1 MLKNLNLTKYF
12 FSLIL
17 LGGILFSQPSF
28 AIGLKDGFKSDTA
41 ANLDNFAKTANY
53 SAAQTPEYYIGLFL
67 NGFFS
72 LLGIIVMGLIFY
84 SGFVWMTARGN
95 EAKVTKAKENLID
108 AFIGL
113 LIIIGSYA
121 LTTFILTIF
130 T

>member
-1 MLKNLNLTKYF
+1 M
-12 FSLIL
+12 L
-17 LGGILFSQPSF
+17 LGGILFSQPLL
-28 AIGLKDGFKSDTA
+28 AIGLKDGFKSNTTV
-41 ANLDNFAKTANY
+41 NLDDFARNANY
-53 SAAQTPEYYIGLFL
+53 SESQTPEYYIGLFL

-72 LLGIIVMGLIFY
+72 LLGIIVIGLILY

-121 LTTFILTIF
+121 LTAFILKTF